1 MTMETFLAILPYV
14 GSAVGGLAGKI
25 VFDWLKDLRKKKING
40 TGTTA
45 SRAVL
50 QRTLDEMN
58 RNLEAIELDVLW
70 LKERHDKYDENGT
83 PLWYVPR
90 DLKRYL
96 VVSRERDAQQ
106 IELLT
111 HVVSEVKEH
120 RNLLWD
126 LVKTKGMQ

>member
-1 MTMETFLAILPYV
+1 MTMDTFLAILPYI
-14 GSAVGGLAGKI
+14 GSAVGGLIGKI

-40 TGTTA
+40 TGTSA
-45 SRAVL
+45 SKVVL
-50 QRTLDEMN
+50 QRTLDEIN
-58 RNLEAIELDVLW
+58 SNLETLETNVLW

-96 VVSRERDAQQ
+96 IVSRERDAQQ
-106 IELLT
+106 IELLN

-126 LVKTKGMQ
+126 LLKRKG

>member
-1 MTMETFLAILPYV
+1 MTMDTFLAILPYV
-14 GSAVGGLAGKI
+14 GSAVGGLIGKI

-40 TGTTA
+40 TGTSA
-45 SRAVL
+45 SKVVL
-50 QRTLDEMN
+50 QRTLDEIN
-58 RNLEAIELDVLW
+58 SNLETLETNVLW

-106 IELLT
+106 IELLN

-126 LVKTKGMQ
+126 LLKRRE